1 MARELGLNPHSLIKN
16 IPSPQQQ
23 WKLPVKQWVQEL
35 YKKKIGRTPEKKHR
49 TAQPL
54 SHDEPAANGTTPL
67 PACVNELALMP
78 DEEHPTLEVTP
89 ADREK
94 YAEELLDD
102 NEPRHL
108 PESPL
113 YREIQE
119 ENKDFSEP
127 IAYQG

>member
-1 MARELGLNPHSLIKN
+1 MECFP
-16 IPSPQQQ
+16 PF
-23 WKLPVKQWVQEL
+23 LPMD
-35 YKKKIGRTPEKKHR
+35 
-49 TAQPL
+49 TAPPL
-54 SHDEPAANGTTPL
+54 SHNEPAANGTAPL

-78 DEEHPTLEVTP
+78 DEEHSMLEVTM
-89 ADREK
+89 ADREE

-108 PESPL
+108 LESPL